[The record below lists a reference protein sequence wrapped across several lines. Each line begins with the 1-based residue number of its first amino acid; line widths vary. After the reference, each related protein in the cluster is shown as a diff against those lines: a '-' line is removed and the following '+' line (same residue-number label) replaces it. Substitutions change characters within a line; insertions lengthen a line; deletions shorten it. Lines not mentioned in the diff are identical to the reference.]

1 MPTYLTP
8 GVYVEEV
15 PSANK
20 PIEGVS
26 TSVAAFVGLTPGG
39 PVNTPMRIS
48 NWTQFSKIFGDP
60 EQPGQR
66 AVHGGRVH
74 GPLRVR
80 VLPERRHELLDRA
93 RRREQRR
100 RLAAAGRAAR
110 RGRHVASRRSAPR
123 RCRRSTAPVE
133 VELTEEPKA
142 GDGDQTYK
150 LVVTSGS
157 EREEYEGLNLKK
169 GRTNLA
175 TKVNA
180 SSKLIKIEDTG
191 ASLPEA
197 QKVPATGKYTLS
209 APAPEPSDIK
219 PTHFEGDEAQ
229 APRHGRPRR
238 HRRGHDGPHARP
250 LGRRQRHAGARPPG
264 QDDRPL
270 REHGRPDGDPRLA
283 ARPAPAGD
291 PRVADEHR
299 RLRLEDVGAL
309 LPVDRSRWIR

>member
-48 NWTQFSKIFGDP
+48 NWTQFAKIFGDP

-66 AVHGGRVH
+66 ALHGGRVH
-74 GPLRVR
+74 GALRVR
-80 VLPERRHELLDRA
+80 VLPERRHELLDRP

-100 RLAAAGRAAR
+100 RLASAGRPAR
-110 RGRHVASRRSAPR
+110 RGRQRRSRPSAPR
-123 RCRRSTAPVE
+123 RSPKVDGTVE

-169 GRTNLA
+169 GRSNLA

-191 ASLPEA
+191 ASLPDA
-197 QKVPATGKYTLS
+197 QKVPATGTLH
-209 APAPEPSDIK
+209 AVGAVPRAVG
-219 PTHFEGDEAQ
+219 HQ
-229 APRHGRPRR
+229 ADPLRGRRGQPPRHGRPR
-238 HRRGHDGPHARP
+238 
-250 LGRRQRHAGARPPG
+250 
-264 QDDRPL
+264 
-270 REHGRPDGDPRLA
+270 
-283 ARPAPAGD
+283 APST
-291 PRVADEHR
+291 
-299 RLRLEDVGAL
+299 
-309 LPVDRSRWIR
+309 RSRWSSCPTSGASPPTSRCATSRAR